1 MNIQDG
7 LTHYQV
13 TTNYYRWALALEKQG
28 LCVLEL
34 LKEHVGTPPLSAL
47 IEVRQFLIEVEKW
60 KAGCLQQRMG
70 NVAKNSDSEIW
81 NAIFAATKTSNDVE
95 RLKAIMKL
103 KGFGSSRDEI
113 TGQRRAKVATSVLR
127 FLWPEKWG
135 VVDWRVASMLGCLGK
150 HNWDVDK
157 AITEAKQ
164 SKARDFR
171 NTFDI
176 IDEQG
181 AVEYIKQYRA
191 LSEQH
196 SINLPRPADIDMAI
210 FGLSLF
216 AWPMP

>member
-7 LTHYQV
+7 LTHYKV
-13 TTNYYRWALALEKQG
+13 TTNYYSWALTLEKQAH
-28 LCVLEL
+28 CVLAL
-34 LKEHVGTPPLSAL
+34 IKEHAGTPPLSAL

-70 NVAKNSDSEIW
+70 NAAKNSDSEIW
-81 NAIFAATKTSNDVE
+81 NAIFSATQATNDVE
-95 RLKAIMKL
+95 MLKAIMKL
-103 KGFGSSRDEI
+103 KGFGSSRDEK

-135 VVDWRVASMLGCLGK
+135 VVDWRVAAMLGFLGK
-150 HNWDVDK
+150 HNWDVEK

-171 NTFDI
+171 DTFDI

-181 AVEYIKQYRA
+181 ASEYMKQYRA

-196 SINLPRPADIDMAI
+196 SINLPRPADIDMAT